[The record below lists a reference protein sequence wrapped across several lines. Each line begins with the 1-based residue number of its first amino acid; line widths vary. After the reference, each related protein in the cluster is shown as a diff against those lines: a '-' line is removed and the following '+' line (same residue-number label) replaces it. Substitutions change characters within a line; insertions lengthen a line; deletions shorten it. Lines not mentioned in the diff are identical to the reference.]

1 MTTIKTAPPRP
12 KLKDIPSVP
21 ESVPTDLRKV
31 IVSMR
36 EHIQAFSGT
45 RGTNPII
52 SALGGPGG
60 NNTIVSGQL
69 PAPLPGPAPDLT
81 PAADVANL
89 SASPGFAHIFVEFD
103 VPTYTQGGGNMHTL
117 IYGVK
122 RNVGD
127 TTTPVTFPGEQAIVA
142 TIPNAQ
148 NFFAIPSDLGVEW
161 HLWAAHVTKM
171 GRRSTNIVG
180 GATGVIATTGKVG
193 HSDLGPLIVEAEN
206 LANGTITAA
215 KIAAQ
220 AIELTKFAN
229 GIEPVT
235 IITGGALPTVKSTST
250 IFYTDGK
257 LYRWNGTAYVATLP
271 AVDIVGQVVASQV
284 NLAIGG
290 GNLLANSSFETKAS
304 GNRPAGYLEYNNASI
319 STTYTA
325 PAGRSGGTAFG
336 LVANGSTTNTFG
348 VRTSSGITDGIV
360 TGGPAGGWKPGVTY
374 VVSWYAK
381 KTNGAGWGSMFLRWN
396 IAPAATVYL
405 LQPTLTT
412 SYQRFAVR
420 ITWGASVES
429 AANLFVDCGHGFT
442 TVEGDEIV
450 VDDIQIEEGDTL
462 TAYAPRATEILPGTI
477 TTTAIADDAITTA
490 KLVAGSVVTG
500 KIAAG
505 AVTADQIAAN
515 AVTAGKVAA
524 NAITANEI
532 AANAVTA
539 GKVAANAIS
548 TNELAANAVTAA
560 KIAANTITAGQIAA
574 GAIGAQQIAAGAIT
588 TGKLLVTGQGAA
600 LNTDPNFADQTHW
613 SFGYG
618 SGTGT
623 YQTGPGDGG
632 VAPTYLS
639 VVTSDTWV
647 YDQNPPFPIDPN
659 ATYIERARVYAGNSG
674 SGTLYLAV
682 LFYDGAGTYIENSGW
697 GGSWSGYPVSGVVP
711 AVGWNS
717 YSGDFGAGTPRPIP
731 ANAKSCRVGA
741 ILKYSTGDNTT
752 GWGIQDLRVERK
764 LGADLIVDGSII
776 ASKLAANAIA
786 VGSAAIE
793 DGAIRRA
800 LIADLAVDDAKMA
813 NVSVSKLLAGT
824 LGVGQYIRSIGY
836 APGVSGWNIDADGT
850 ARFRSLYID
859 GDSYFDGKVTIR
871 RNDGTVMFTSGGTV
885 NWADITPASGWLNS
899 NQQWSE
905 VSGAGRPEDG
915 ATVGATIG
923 SNLGGAFTQASWDTY
938 MTSAFIRSAHIQQLT
953 ANNLSV
959 TAISE
964 TVNQGTTSSSPNP
977 GRIEITAN
985 RIDVFDQFNQR
996 RVRLGQR

>member
-1 MTTIKTAPPRP
+1 MTTIKKAPPRP
-12 KLKDIPSVP
+12 TLKDIPSVP

-89 SASPGFAHIFVEFD
+89 AATAGFAHIFIEFD

-206 LANGTITAA
+206 LANGTITAT

-220 AIELTKFAN
+220 AIDLTKFAN

-235 IITGGALPTVKSTST
+235 IITGGPLPTVKSTST
-250 IFYTDGK
+250 IFYMDGK

-336 LVANGSTTNTFG
+336 LVANGSTTTTFG
-348 VRTSSGITDGIV
+348 VRTSSGITDDIV
-360 TGGPAGGWKPGVTY
+360 TGGPAGGWRPGATY

-396 IAPAATVYL
+396 TAPASTVYL
-405 LQPTLTT
+405 LQPNLTT

-429 AANLFVDCGHGFT
+429 AANLFVDCGHGFN
-442 TVEGDEIV
+442 TVAGDEIV

-477 TTTAIADDAITTA
+477 TTTAIADDAITTP

-574 GAIGAQQIAAGAIT
+574 GAIGADQIAAGAIT
-588 TGKLLVTGQGAA
+588 TGKLLVTGKGRALNDDPMFVDPSAWSVPSGVAFSSGTVATGAA
-600 LNTDPNFADQTHW
+600 
-613 SFGYG
+613 G
-618 SGTGT
+618 ST
-623 YQTGPGDGG
+623 YVACSSG
-632 VAPTYLS
+632 VDSL
-639 VVTSDTWV
+639 VTSRVMPVNPAKTYKLMANLFAQVGNNRNMYLFVRLFTAAGAELFGADT
-647 YDQNPPFPIDPN
+647 
-659 ATYIERARVYAGNSG
+659 
-674 SGTLYLAV
+674 
-682 LFYDGAGTYIENSGW
+682 GW
-697 GGSWSGYPVSGVVP
+697 GGTLAGYVYGSTPPVGQWTEQ
-711 AVGWNS
+711 G
-717 YSGDFGAGTPRPIP
+717 GQFGAGTARPIP
-731 ANAKSCRVGA
+731 ASAAFIAVGVWFQ
-741 ILKYSTGDNTT
+741 YGGGGSSSVEQGCQN
-752 GWGIQDLRVERK
+752 LRLEETV
-764 LGADLIVDGSII
+764 GADLIVDGAIV
-776 ASKLAANAIA
+776 ASKIAANAIA

-793 DGAIRRA
+793 DGAIRNA
-800 LIADLAVDDAKMA
+800 LIANAAIDDAKMA

-850 ARFRSLYID
+850 ARFRGLYID

-871 RNDGTVMFTSGGTV
+871 RNDGTVMFSSGGTV

-905 VSGAGRPEDG
+905 VSGAGKPEDG

-923 SNLGGAFTQASWDTY
+923 TNLGGSFTQTSWDNY
-938 MTSAFIRSAHIQQLT
+938 MTSALIRSAHIGVLSS
-953 ANNLSV
+953 NNLSV
-959 TAISE
+959 VALSDTINGG
-964 TVNQGTTSSSPNP
+964 VTST
-977 GRIEITAN
+977 GRVQVTNN
-985 RIDVFDQFNQR
+985 RIDVYDDANVR